1 MKSVASEHGGHTY
14 IGLSGTSHPLSSEQK
29 KTHAEALFHHPVMT
43 GDQHS
48 KNLFSFL
55 SHVNKKHDE
64 VHLVAGSDRAPEY
77 EKTMRE
83 WNGRKDSKGNVP
95 FHFKKWK
102 VHQVEGERMDSPKH
116 PTQMNRNELE
126 KTVSATKVEGLA
138 HKGDYPG
145 FKAYHPDMPEEHVKK
160 VYNQIRSAGPKPVAT
175 VKAKLKEQINQY
187 NEELNHKHFG
197 PMLDSFVSFASDKLG
212 LKSMPNIQLQR
223 KDEHGDQ
230 PSFGGYNPGTNCIV
244 VITKD
249 RHPMDI
255 FRTVAHELVHQK
267 QKQEDRI
274 GKNIEQEG
282 ATGSDIEN
290 EANAEAGKLMRWYAK
305 ANPDHFKLSHMTEET
320 LNEGIFDPATHTA
333 VFLAGGPGSGK
344 DFVMSRTLHGHG
356 LTEIN
361 SDNALEHL
369 MNKQGLDMKMP
380 ENQKAER
387 DLARGRAKNIA
398 REQQRLALAGRKG
411 VIINGTGD
419 DPEKIATIKG
429 QLENLGYKTMMMY
442 VHTTDKVSRERNN
455 LRGIMGGRTVPE
467 KIRSEKWHASKKAM
481 PKYKKMFGDENLIHV
496 DNSDDYNLLPP
507 EQKAAKDN
515 EHNEIFKR
523 VRQFTSTPVETP
535 QAKAWEVSELSRRG
549 IQKFNRTKPIT
560 FSARLQQMQEEAKKM
575 KGPDPC
581 WKGYQMVG
589 KKKKNGREV
598 PNCVPVEEE
607 KQGHALV
614 VNNKIVARDAKHRLV
629 SLAKEKHGGLKNN
642 EVFLAYTGKS
652 VGDKWKND
660 IKEETPNQHKHGGV
674 DKDFEDFFMG
684 ESKPSDREWGTKSLT
699 TIYKKGTPGQ
709 YTIKQEEILPPSP
722 GNVYGPTAGLG
733 PDSIGPTAPTATM
746 AAGGGVTGGGY
757 SIPMYNIMNESV
769 KRWLDNPKTQERF
782 RAKYGNLAEQKLSE
796 MAQKINKLPHTT
808 NIKPK
813 HITEF
818 VNGDVTLA
826 GDGISKG
833 KDTAFDN
840 YGTYSG
846 RGGVSGDR
854 EVMGEEGP
862 GQKKLRQA
870 LEKMQKGKPDPE
882 ETKKKMVA
890 DMQKL
895 DPQYKAPM
903 KEDALEVMPPRYRQR
918 LKDVNRYPGELSNVI
933 RSRKQKAHVSKEY
946 HSHPKVGGGKE
957 PRATRHMEES
967 TPAWQRKEGKNPEGG
982 LNKAGIASYR
992 REHPGSKLSLAVTTK
1007 PSKLKKGSKKA
1018 KRRLSFCRRMKGM
1031 KAKLTSAKTARD
1043 PDSRINKSLRKWNC
1057 EE

>member
-1 MKSVASEHGGHTY
+1 MEKNTRRPAVAFYGKVRVAHIGHKKAINKAKSIASENGGRTY
-14 IGLSGTSHPLSSEQK
+14 IGLSGTSHPLTSAQK
-29 KTHAEALFHHPVMT
+29 KAHAESLFQHPVMT
-43 GDQHS
+43 GDEHT

-55 SHVNKKHDE
+55 SHLNKHHDE

-116 PTQMNRNELE
+116 PTKMNRDELE

-145 FKAYHPDMPEEHVKK
+145 FKAYHPDMPEEHVKR

-244 VITKD
+244 VVTKD

-305 ANPDHFKLSHMTEET
+305 VNPDHFNLSHMTEET

-333 VFLAGGPGSGK
+333 IFLAGGPGSGK

-387 DLARGRAKNIA
+387 DLVRGRAKNIT
-398 REQQRLALAGRKG
+398 REKQRLALAGRKG
-411 VIINGTGD
+411 VIINGTAD

-429 QLENLGYKTMMMY
+429 QLENLGYKTMMLH

-455 LRGIMGGRTVPE
+455 LRGVLGGRSVPE

-481 PKYKKMFGDENLIHV
+481 PKYKKMFGDENIIHV
-496 DNSDDYNLLPP
+496 DNSDDYNLLPA

-581 WKGYQMVG
+581 WKGYEMVG

-598 PNCVPVEEE
+598 PNCVPV
-607 KQGHALV
+607 
-614 VNNKIVARDAKHRLV
+614 
-629 SLAKEKHGGLKNN
+629 
-642 EVFLAYTGKS
+642 
-652 VGDKWKND
+652 
-660 IKEETPNQHKHGGV
+660 KEETPNQYKQNGV

-684 ESKPSDREWGTKSLT
+684 EDSPSKREFGTTSLRKR
-699 TIYKKGTPGQ
+699 YAGMTPGQ
-709 YTIKQEEILPPSP
+709 ESLAQEEILPPAP
-722 GNVYGPTAGLG
+722 GNVYGPATGLG
-733 PDSIGPTAPTATM
+733 GAGALVKDKYKNKPRLPADSLGPTAPTATL

-757 SIPMYNIMNESV
+757 SIPMTSLAESV
-769 KRWLDNPKTQERF
+769 KRWVENPKTQERF
-782 RAKYGNLAEQKLSE
+782 TAKYGDLAEQKIME
-796 MAQKINKLPHTT
+796 MAEKLNKLPHTT

-818 VNGDVTLA
+818 TSGDVALV
-826 GDGISKG
+826 GDPIVGSAPKG
-833 KDTAFDN
+833 KDVAFDN

-846 RGGVSGDR
+846 RGGVNGDR
-854 EVMGEEGP
+854 EVMDEEGP

-882 ETKKKMVA
+882 EIKKKMVA
-890 DMQKL
+890 NMQKL

-903 KEDALEVMPPRYRQR
+903 KEDTMEIMPRGYVNKFPMV
-918 LKDVNRYPGELSNVI
+918 KDPQQKVQYMRE
-933 RSRKQKAHVSKEY
+933 RRRKQHTAQEY
-946 HSHPKVGGGKE
+946 YGSIKKTVGPSAGKD

-992 REHPGSKLSLAVTTK
+992 REHPGSKLSLAVTT
-1007 PSKLKKGSKKA
+1007 PPAKLKKGSKRA

-1031 KAKLTSAKTARD
+1031 RAKLTSAKSARD

>member
-1 MKSVASEHGGHTY
+1 MEKNTRRPAVAFYGKVRVAHIGHKKAINKAKSIASENGGRTY
-14 IGLSGTSHPLSSEQK
+14 IGLSGTSHPLTSAQK
-29 KTHAEALFHHPVMT
+29 KAHAESLFQHPVMT
-43 GDQHS
+43 GDEHT

-55 SHVNKKHDE
+55 SHLNKHHDE

-523 VRQFTSTPVETP
+523 VRQFTSTPVDTP

-549 IQKFNRTKPIT
+549 IKTFNKTNPIT
-560 FSARLQQMQEEAKKM
+560 RSARLQQIQEDLRKWFSKTDPEGGWKRINAKGEAIGPCAREPGEAKPKCM
-575 KGPDPC
+575 SNEKRAMLTKKERASAVAAKRRHDP
-581 WKGYQMVG
+581 
-589 KKKKNGREV
+589 
-598 PNCVPVEEE
+598 
-607 KQGHALV
+607 
-614 VNNKIVARDAKHRLV
+614 
-629 SLAKEKHGGLKNN
+629 
-642 EVFLAYTGKS
+642 
-652 VGDKWKND
+652 
-660 IKEETPNQHKHGGV
+660 
-674 DKDFEDFFMG
+674 
-684 ESKPSDREWGTKSLT
+684 
-699 TIYKKGTPGQ
+699 
-709 YTIKQEEILPPSP
+709 
-722 GNVYGPTAGLG
+722 
-733 PDSIGPTAPTATM
+733 
-746 AAGGGVTGGGY
+746 
-757 SIPMYNIMNESV
+757 
-769 KRWLDNPKTQERF
+769 NPER
-782 RAKYGNLAEQKLSE
+782 
-796 MAQKINKLPHTT
+796 
-808 NIKPK
+808 
-813 HITEF
+813 
-818 VNGDVTLA
+818 
-826 GDGISKG
+826 
-833 KDTAFDN
+833 
-840 YGTYSG
+840 
-846 RGGVSGDR
+846 
-854 EVMGEEGP
+854 
-862 GQKKLRQA
+862 
-870 LEKMQKGKPDPE
+870 KGKPINVSNFGKGKISE
-882 ETKKKMVA
+882 ASAAAIAAATAIAKKKSGNY
-890 DMQKL
+890 D
-895 DPQYKAPM
+895 
-903 KEDALEVMPPRYRQR
+903 KEGLR
-918 LKDVNRYPGELSNVI
+918 I
-933 RSRKQKAHVSKEY
+933 KQIGRAHV
-946 HSHPKVGGGKE
+946 
-957 PRATRHMEES
+957 
-967 TPAWQRKEGKNPEGG
+967 
-982 LNKAGIASYR
+982 
-992 REHPGSKLSLAVTTK
+992 
-1007 PSKLKKGSKKA
+1007 
-1018 KRRLSFCRRMKGM
+1018 
-1031 KAKLTSAKTARD
+1031 
-1043 PDSRINKSLRKWNC
+1043 
-1057 EE
+1057 